1 MSSVVYQK
9 LEKPTRIMFVAPLI
23 FFTEIALFLLL
34 LILSKEPVLAIAV
47 IIPTHLSNVRLTNR
61 EPHINNIL
69 RNAANRLFD
78 RPSDKNPKN
87 KTPLIFKE
95 NDVRFYYE
103 L

>member
-9 LEKPTRIMFVAPLI
+9 LEKPARIMFVAP
-23 FFTEIALFLLL
+23 FLLFMEIGL
-34 LILSKEPVLAIAV
+34 FFVLIIITKEPLFVLAV
-47 IIPTHLSNVRLTNR
+47 MMPTHLANVRLTNR

-69 RNAANRLFD
+69 RNATDRLID